1 MLPQATAGGGGV
13 WRQVDWGKDC
23 LGPNSFRFSKD
34 LVNKNKVDSDR
45 GRHPSINFWL
55 PYLHE

>member
-1 MLPQATAGGGGV
+1 MLPQASSGGGV
-13 WRQVDWGKDC
+13 ETGRWGKGC
-23 LGPNSFRFSKD
+23 LGFRFSKD

-55 PYLHE
+55 SYLHE